1 MCGSPII
8 SQIPI
13 VGAALNNPGLKT
25 LMGTYTPGPSDA
37 EKRGMMDAPRLAAEA
52 AATGAAQAANAK
64 LADRNRR
71 RSASLLATGAG
82 DTGMAQGVTASK
94 TVLGA

>member
-1 MCGSPII
+1 MCGNPLI
-8 SQIPI
+8 SNVPI
-13 VGAALNNPGLKT
+13 VGAALNNPGVKT

-82 DTGMAQGVTASK
+82 DTGMVQSPTASK